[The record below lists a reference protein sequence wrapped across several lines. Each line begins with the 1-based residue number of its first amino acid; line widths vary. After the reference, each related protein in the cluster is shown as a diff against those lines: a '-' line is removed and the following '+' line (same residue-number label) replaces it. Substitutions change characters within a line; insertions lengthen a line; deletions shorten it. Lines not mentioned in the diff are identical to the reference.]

1 MKINLDW
8 NNLKKNRSIN
18 AITTI
23 GFGNIIG
30 SALSSIFWIFIAG
43 LLGTESYGQLSYFLA
58 IIGIFSAVSMFGG
71 QYTMQVYT
79 SKRIKIESSL
89 YLISIFSGLSMS
101 IILFLVF
108 QDVGVSISLIG
119 ITMLNLFY
127 SELIGKKLF
136 SKYSLL
142 YIVQKILFVSLSLI
156 LYYLIGFE
164 GILIGYGLSHFLFI
178 KHIIKILVSNKF
190 NSKLI
195 SSKKKVIF
203 FNYITELTGTARN
216 NVDKILIVPFFGLS
230 LLGNYFLAMQ
240 ILSLMYMLPGIV
252 LKYTIGE
259 DSRGKS
265 TLKIKSI
272 TVLISVA
279 IAFLGVF
286 VGPKFLPIFF
296 PQFVD
301 AIELLP
307 IISLAV
313 IPRTISLMIMSKL
326 LATEKNFHVTIGNL
340 ITFLLLVIGI
350 ILSFQFYKE
359 IGMAYSYLL
368 AMTGNSI
375 YLIFVIY
382 SKRKIIK

>member
-23 GFGNIIG
+23 GFGNIVG
-30 SALSSIFWIFIAG
+30 SSLSSIFWIFIAG
-43 LLGTESYGQLSYFLA
+43 VLGTESYGQLSYFLA
-58 IIGIFSAVSMFGG
+58 IIGIFSVVSMFGG

-89 YLISIFSGLSMS
+89 YLISIFSGLSMA
-101 IILFLVF
+101 IILFLIF

-119 ITMLNLFY
+119 ITMLNFFY

-136 SKYSLL
+136 SQYSLL

-190 NSKLI
+190 NSKLM

-240 ILSLMYMLPGIV
+240 ILSLMYILPGIV

-259 DSRGKS
+259 DSRGIS

-326 LATEKNFHVTIGNL
+326 LATEKNIHVTIGNL

-350 ILSFQFYKE
+350 ILSFQFYEE

-368 AMTGNSI
+368 ATSGTSI
-375 YLIFVIY
+375 YLIFAINY
-382 SKRKIIK
+382 KRKIIK

>member
-1 MKINLDW
+1 MKNNLDW

-18 AITTI
+18 AITTM
-23 GFGNIIG
+23 GFGNIVG
-30 SALSSIFWIFIAG
+30 NSLSSIFWILIAG
-43 LLGTESYGQLSYFLA
+43 LLGTENYGQLSYFLA

-89 YLISIFSGLSMS
+89 YLISIFSGLFMG

-108 QDVGVSISLIG
+108 QDVGVSIALIG
-119 ITMLNLFY
+119 ITMLNFYY

-178 KHIIKILVSNKF
+178 KHIIKIISSEKF
-190 NSKLI
+190 NLKLL

-203 FNYITELTGTARN
+203 FNYISELTATARN

-230 LLGNYFLAMQ
+230 LLGNYFLALQ
-240 ILSLMYMLPGIV
+240 ILSLMYILPGIV
-252 LKYTIGE
+252 TKYTIGE
-259 DSRGKS
+259 DSRGES
-265 TLKIKSI
+265 TLKIKFI
-272 TVLISVA
+272 TVLISIA
-279 IAFLGVF
+279 LAFLGVF

-307 IISLAV
+307 IISIAV
-313 IPRTISLMIMSKL
+313 IPRTISIMIMSKL

-350 ILSFQFYKE
+350 ILSFQFYEE
-359 IGMAYSYLL
+359 IGMAYSYLI
-368 AMTGNSI
+368 ATSGTSI
-375 YLIFVIY
+375 YLIFAIY
-382 SKRKIIK
+382 YKRKIIK

>member
-1 MKINLDW
+1 VKINLDW
-8 NNLKKNRSIN
+8 NNLKKNRSIK

-23 GFGNIIG
+23 GFGNIVGNAI
-30 SALSSIFWIFIAG
+30 SSIFWIFIAG

-240 ILSLMYMLPGIV
+240 VLSLMYILPGIV
-252 LKYTIGE
+252 VKYTIGE
-259 DSRGKS
+259 DSRGES
-265 TLKIKSI
+265 TLKIKYI
-272 TVLISVA
+272 TVLISVV

-286 VGPKFLPIFF
+286 VGPKLLPIFF